1 MKNLYKKTSAMLLT
15 GTVMIGGFMVS
26 GLSVH
31 ANSHTTAQERDIQR
45 VESCCKGYGDVY
57 VMNSKSELT
66 EAVKGCS
73 RSKIANN
80 GRVIKVNNPYEIPRQ
95 VQDAKRYNKELV
107 EVQYHDLYYVI
118 DIN

>member
-15 GTVMIGGFMVS
+15 GTVVIGGFMVS
-26 GLSVH
+26 GLNVH

-45 VESCCKGYGDVY
+45 VKNCCKGYGDVH
-57 VMNSKSELT
+57 VIDTKSELT

-73 RSKIANN
+73 RTKIANN
-80 GRVIKVNNPYEIPRQ
+80 GRVIKISNPYEIPRQ
-95 VQDAKRYNKELV
+95 IQDAKRYGKELV
-107 EVQYHDLYYVI
+107 EVQYHELYYLI